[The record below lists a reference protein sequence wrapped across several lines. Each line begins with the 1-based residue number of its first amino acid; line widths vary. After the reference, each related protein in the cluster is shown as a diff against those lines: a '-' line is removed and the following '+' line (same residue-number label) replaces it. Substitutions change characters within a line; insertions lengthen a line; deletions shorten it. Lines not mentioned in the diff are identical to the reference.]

1 MMSQKFYQKRLIGYL
16 KFEKEN
22 RLLVNP
28 FTALTLCLLFVCFA
42 RDAFTQT
49 VNVSYAYD
57 RLNRLEKV
65 IYSSGAEVIYAY
77 DSAGNRISVRVSGVE
92 FKADVTPRPSGK
104 KNGTISLLDWVQVGR
119 FAVGLDTPT
128 NASERQRADCHPRS
142 TFGDN
147 KLDIFD
153 WVQAGRFFVG
163 LDDLVPAL
171 ASTATNSTLAQADD
185 GNQTITGQKAGASEL
200 HTVRANSAVFRREQV
215 NEVRIELDARGDEN
229 ALAFSLNYDPALL
242 RFSEAI
248 PSGAGE
254 SQLIVIPDAKG
265 SGRVGIGFALPP
277 GQTFAAGTRTV
288 VTLRFLAL
296 PGSGKATTRVSFGG
310 LPTSAGISNAEAM
323 PLAARFNDAVVTIA
337 GEQNQSPAL
346 AEINPNAARTGGPGV
361 FITIKGSNFVQGA
374 TVEWNGASRKTQ
386 FLSSTQ
392 LIAEIP
398 ASDLTAAGT
407 ARITVT
413 NPSPGGGVSNALN
426 FSIEGG
432 TVAVRRVRAV
442 PVTAMPGG
450 TVTIPIEIAAQGQE
464 NAVSLSLR
472 FDPAVLKSPKI
483 SLGGDAD
490 GGQLIANME
499 QAEIGRLGI
508 AVALPIGHRLA
519 AGTRQILR
527 VGFTVASETNAN
539 STAIELADIPLQRA
553 VADQAANELATS
565 WASGEV
571 TINRQVMTVSA
582 ANYDGST
589 VAEGA
594 IVAAFG
600 SKLATGAEAAATSPL
615 PQALAGTSVKV
626 KDSAGIERT
635 GALFFVSPGQINFQ
649 IPPGTAPGKAEL
661 TITNAEGTIST
672 GVLEIEKV
680 TPGLFSA
687 DASGKGWGAAVVLRI
702 RADGA
707 QSYEPIVDYNTA
719 TRQFIPR
726 PIDLGP
732 ASDQVYLVLFGT
744 GIRNR
749 TAVSAVKANVG
760 GNEAPV
766 LYAGEQN
773 DFTGLDQ
780 INVRLPRSLAGRGDV
795 EIKLM
800 VDGRPANA
808 VKAHIK

>member
-1 MMSQKFYQKRLIGYL
+1 MRDRHLSLIAFIGILLAIWCPAVVGQAITVRY
-16 KFEKEN
+16 EYDDVN
-22 RLLVNP
+22 RLRSATYSNGMSI
-28 FTALTLCLLFVCFA
+28 T
-42 RDAFTQT
+42 
-49 VNVSYAYD
+49 YAYD
-57 RLNRLEKV
+57 P
-65 IYSSGAEVIYAY
+65 
-77 DSAGNRISVRVSGVE
+77 AGNRTSIQIAGVE

-104 KNGTISLLDWVQVGR
+104 KNGTVALLDWVQVGR
-119 FAVGLDTPT
+119 FAVGLDTPA

-171 ASTATNSTLAQADD
+171 ASTAINPTLALADD
-185 GNQTITGQKAGASEL
+185 GNQTITSQKNAIPEL
-200 HTVRANSAVFRREQV
+200 HTVRAVGAVFRREQV

-229 ALAFSLNYDPALL
+229 ALAFSVNYDPALL
-242 RFSEAI
+242 RFSEAV
-248 PSGAGE
+248 PASGAGE
-254 SQLIVIPDAKG
+254 SQLIVTPDPKA
-265 SGRVGIGFALPP
+265 SGKVGIGFALPP
-277 GQTFAAGTRTV
+277 GQTFAAGTRTI
-288 VTLRFLAL
+288 VTLRFFAL

-310 LPTSAGISNAEAM
+310 LPTSAGISNAEAS
-323 PLAARFNDAVVTIA
+323 PLTARFNDAFITIA
-337 GEQNQSPAL
+337 GEQSQSPAL
-346 AEINPNAARTGGPGV
+346 AEINPNAARAGGPGV
-361 FITIKGSNFVQGA
+361 FITTKGSNFVQGA

-398 ASDLTAAGT
+398 ASDLTAAGA

-426 FSIEGG
+426 FSIGGG

-450 TVTIPIEIAAQGQE
+450 TITIPIEIAAQGQE

-472 FDPAVLKSPKI
+472 FDPAVLKNPKL

-508 AVALPIGHRLA
+508 AVALPIGQRLA

-766 LYAGEQN
+766 LYAGEQS